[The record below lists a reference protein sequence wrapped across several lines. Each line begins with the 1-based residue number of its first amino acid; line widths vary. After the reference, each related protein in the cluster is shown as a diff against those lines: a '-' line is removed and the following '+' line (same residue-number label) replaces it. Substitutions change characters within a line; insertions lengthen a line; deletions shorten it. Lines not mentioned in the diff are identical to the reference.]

1 MAALFK
7 DPREGRTLVLCPTG
21 IGAFIRA
28 TPALHALSRAVGP
41 DRVSLCVSNVHT
53 AALARAGGLFQ
64 RVHVWAPERDGWLK
78 GAALLAE
85 IRDDRYTHSLA
96 LFPASH
102 WKDSLFQR
110 AAGAM
115 SRTGFRYPHE
125 RLPELVQ
132 HHSIPL
138 AIVHDVSQNLRLVE
152 AFLRDSLADP
162 VAPYF
167 PAPLKSPAG
176 MPQGDFFACH
186 PGSSA
191 DRGNIEKRLPPDA
204 FAALIRRVHQETGWK
219 CVLVGG
225 PEEHAL
231 RAAVA
236 MDCRECLVPVETRTL
251 AETAGLLRAARFFL
265 GNDSGPLH
273 VAAAVG
279 TRCAAYYGPTDEAR
293 TGPHGHEERLASP
306 HGEGSAPRHLILRRA
321 DSKPLRTLDAIGL
334 NAPLHRSEALARWNL
349 DLPRT
354 WPILR
359 DWVAS
364 LSAS

>member
-1 MAALFK
+1 MPALFK
-7 DPREGRTLVLCPTG
+7 DPREGRTLVLCPPG

-28 TPALHALSRAVGP
+28 MPALHALSRAVGP
-41 DRVSLCVSNVHT
+41 ERVSLCVSNVHS
-53 AALARAGGLFQ
+53 AALARASGLFQ

-85 IRDDRYTHSLA
+85 IRDDRYTHSLT

-102 WKDSLFQR
+102 WKASLFQR
-110 AAGAM
+110 AAGA
-115 SRTGFRYPHE
+115 SLRTGFRYPHE

-132 HHSIPL
+132 HHSVPL
-138 AIVHDVSQNLRLVE
+138 AVVHDVSQNLRLVE
-152 AFLRDSLADP
+152 KFLQDSLTDP

-167 PAPLKSPAG
+167 PAPLKLAPG

-191 DRGNIEKRLPPDA
+191 ERDGAEKRLPPDA
-204 FAALIRRVHQETGWK
+204 FAALIRRTHQETGWK

-236 MDCRECLVPVETRTL
+236 MDCRECLVPVETHTL

-273 VAAAVG
+273 IAAAVG
-279 TRCAAYYGPTDEAR
+279 TRCAAYYGPTDESR
-293 TGPHGHEERLASP
+293 TGPYGYQDQMPSP
-306 HGEGSAPRHLILRRA
+306 HGDAPSPRHLILRREG
-321 DSKPLRTLDAIGL
+321 SMPHRTLDALGL
-334 NAPLHRSEALARWNL
+334 SAPLSRADILSRWNL

-359 DWVAS
+359 DWISS
-364 LSAS
+364 L